1 MKNWKF
7 WDWTAY
13 GTLAVAAFMMAFD
26 YALKNAPTLAKLS
39 PGLAESSLWAFAPS
53 MLVVVATVILVFR
66 GTYQGLSSKA
76 DETKSLLP
84 PRPFPKIRYEPGSD
98 FAFLPVHFT
107 VELAAQFPHIEV
119 RFFAVS
125 FLPRPIKLTE
135 VDLSLQLYSAAALED
150 ITFRQKDWLV
160 DPKDY
165 EVVFCRRNLT
175 DLERTTLPWQTG
187 RVTAAFQLS
196 AKATDGNK
204 TLSYGPV
211 SSRVIEGW
219 VNVPMKSELAR

>member
-26 YALKNAPTLAKLS
+26 YALKNAPTLAKLL

-66 GTYQGLSSKA
+66 GTYQGLSPKA

-175 DLERTTLPWQTG
+175 DLERACSLNQHCSNKPGVPTFALAGEPLGSKTG
-187 RVTAAFQLS
+187 AE
-196 AKATDGNK
+196 AKPTK
-204 TLSYGPV
+204 TRSWPILLGV
-211 SSRVIEGW
+211 
-219 VNVPMKSELAR
+219 